1 MRVIRDGQPL
11 TLYRLLSPPP
21 MRLFRGIFA
30 ATYDVAEKSSLT
42 LRQPFLTY
50 TCSTQKQPMVVVND
64 AATSYS

>member
-11 TLYRLLSPPP
+11 TLYRLLSPP
-21 MRLFRGIFA
+21 MRLRRGIFA

-50 TCSTQKQPMVVVND
+50 T
-64 AATSYS
+64 